1 MAFVKAIVGD
11 LPISRDYINI
21 AVVEFSDTAYLQF
34 NLNQYFSVSEVQS
47 AIDNIPYI
55 GSLTNIAEALTTVRQ
70 NIFTYMGGDR
80 QNAANI
86 VLLITDGRSNVREN
100 EVLQEGSM
108 LKQQNQAKLI
118 VVGISSSVDSVKLR
132 QLSSN
137 AYIEVSSFE
146 NLMQIVSDI
155 TDAICA

>member
-1 MAFVKAIVGD
+1 MKAIVGD

-21 AVVEFSDTAYLQF
+21 AVVEFSDIAYLQF
-34 NLNQYFSVSEVQS
+34 NLNQYFSVSEVQR

-55 GSLTNIAEALTTVRQ
+55 GGLTNITQALTTIHQ
-70 NIFTYMGGDR
+70 NIFTYVGGDR

-86 VLLITDGRSNVREN
+86 VLLITDGRSNMRKN
-100 EVLQEGSM
+100 EMLQEGSM

-118 VVGISSSVDSVKLR
+118 VVGISSSVDSVNLR

-137 AYIEVSSFE
+137 AYIEVSHFE
-146 NLMQIVSDI
+146 NLTQIVSDV